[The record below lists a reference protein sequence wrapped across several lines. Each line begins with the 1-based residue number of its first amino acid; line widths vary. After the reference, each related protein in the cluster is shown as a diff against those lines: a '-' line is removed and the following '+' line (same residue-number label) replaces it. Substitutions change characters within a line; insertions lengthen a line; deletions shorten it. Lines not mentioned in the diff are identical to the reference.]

1 MSESPQAHSPGN
13 SNNAEWCQVRSFLG
27 TTTNRTNM
35 DSIYHNRQ
43 YSRVNW
49 HNYDVGMFFV
59 TFNTLNKVHY
69 FGHVENG
76 RMQYTEVGE
85 KMASDILDIQSRYSD
100 IIIDEWVVMPNHVHL
115 IIKIGNG
122 DPSEGTIKPSNRQ
135 PLVKGS
141 KRSRLSSTIG
151 NLKSGVKRYANQN
164 QIQFNWNPRFYEH
177 IIMTEDSYQNIK
189 EYIQNNIKKWDD
201 RKS

>member
-1 MSESPQAHSPGN
+1 
-13 SNNAEWCQVRSFLG
+13 
-27 TTTNRTNM
+27 
-35 DSIYHNRQ
+35 
-43 YSRVNW
+43 
-49 HNYDVGMFFV
+49 MFFV

-85 KMASDILDIQSRYSD
+85 KMASDILDIQSRYSY

-177 IIMTEDSYQNIK
+177 IIRTEDSYQNIK